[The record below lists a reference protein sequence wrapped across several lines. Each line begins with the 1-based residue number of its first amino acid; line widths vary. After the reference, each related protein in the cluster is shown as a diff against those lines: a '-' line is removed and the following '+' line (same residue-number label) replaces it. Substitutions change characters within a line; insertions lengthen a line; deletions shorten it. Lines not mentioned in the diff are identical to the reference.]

1 MIVEKLITS
10 LESELS
16 RLTVKKVVV
25 GLRYTCAVLSDDSCG
40 LAATL
45 DEGRCCSK
53 FNWSGPLAGRPALD
67 LARGLMTADSPDF
80 ISQPLF
86 LAALLPKNPLVMGFL
101 GSRSLF

>member
-1 MIVEKLITS
+1 VIVEKLITS

-45 DEGRCCSK
+45 DEGRCCS
-53 FNWSGPLAGRPALD
+53 SLIG
-67 LARGLMTADSPDF
+67 RGLWLDG
-80 ISQPLF
+80 
-86 LAALLPKNPLVMGFL
+86 LL
-101 GSRSLF
+101 